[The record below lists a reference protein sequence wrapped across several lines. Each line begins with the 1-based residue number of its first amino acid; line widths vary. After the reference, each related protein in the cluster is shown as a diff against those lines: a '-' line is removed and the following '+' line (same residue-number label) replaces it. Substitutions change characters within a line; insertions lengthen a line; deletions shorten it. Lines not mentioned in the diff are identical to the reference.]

1 MHRTYYFCNP
11 TAQKRP
17 RLGLA
22 HHSRFLIFTSLILL
36 LVAYVRATFG
46 KYIPQKVLLVTEKP
60 YILQFRLSTSL
71 QNPLPAFQKCSV
83 SNEKCPPRP
92 PRQFLLLTSPVKTR
106 QGFDFAALHFQ
117 ICLVDVTNR
126 FSSDFDKIP
135 TDSCSVSNE
144 NQCFLSK
151 YHNWGPQMTPVSWCH
166 HASYVYRLGHWHVG
180 RRRPSCAVY
189 TIMAHFGPESCCRL
203 RKTEFYRICW
213 LSPVSSHSLFQGF
226 RRFSFLAF
234 QNPPPS
240 AGKVYFTLFSR
251 VPKKRM
257 CLRLKE
263 NYSFLIIYSQLC
275 FLVFSIFQNP

>member
-1 MHRTYYFCNP
+1 MGLRMGLVCCDPRLLILHRTYYFCNP

-17 RLGLA
+17 RLGLE
-22 HHSRFLIFTSLILL
+22 HHSRFLIFTPLNLL

-46 KYIPQKVLLVTEKP
+46 KYIPQKVPPVFEKL
-60 YILQFRLSTSL
+60 YILQIRLSNSFHNTINL
-71 QNPLPAFQKCSV
+71 FQKCSV

-144 NQCFLSK
+144 NQCFSSK

-189 TIMAHFGPESCCRL
+189 IIMAHFGSESCCRP
-203 RKTEFYRICW
+203 RNIEFY
-213 LSPVSSHSLFQGF
+213 
-226 RRFSFLAF
+226 
-234 QNPPPS
+234 
-240 AGKVYFTLFSR
+240 
-251 VPKKRM
+251 
-257 CLRLKE
+257 
-263 NYSFLIIYSQLC
+263 
-275 FLVFSIFQNP
+275 